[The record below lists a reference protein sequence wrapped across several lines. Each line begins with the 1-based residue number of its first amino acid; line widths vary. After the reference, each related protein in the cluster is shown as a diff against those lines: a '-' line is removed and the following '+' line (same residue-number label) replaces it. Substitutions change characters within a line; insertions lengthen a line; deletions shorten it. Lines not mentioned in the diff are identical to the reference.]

1 MNKTN
6 TKIISFFSNIQNM
19 IKENIKILI
28 YFVIIIAIIIAGYQ
42 IYSIKTNNK
51 IRELSVLYFDAKKS
65 ESQLE
70 FIEDMRVISKDK
82 SFFGLMASLEIIN
95 KNIEDKKYNDSFNEY
110 IVLLNN
116 KNIDNLYKTLF
127 SINASYNLLNKID
140 SKKIHELLSYVDSD
154 FESFEGYHLEI
165 LYLLSLTQGDIKKTN
180 SLYNEINS
188 NDKISSSIK
197 ERVKKINGFEKY
209 Q

>member
-1 MNKTN
+1 MNKVN
-6 TKIISFFSNIQNM
+6 TKISFFSNIQNR
-19 IKENIKILI
+19 IKENIKIII
-28 YFVIIIAIIIAGYQ
+28 YFVIFIVIIFAGYQ
-42 IYSIKTNNK
+42 IYFINKDNK
-51 IRELSVLYFDAKKS
+51 IRELSVFYFDAKKS
-65 ESQLE
+65 ESELE
-70 FIEDMRVISKDK
+70 FIEDMNFIAKNK
-82 SFFGLMASLEIIN
+82 SFYGLIASMEIIN
-95 KNIEDKKYNDSFNEY
+95 KNIENKNYNDSFNEY
-110 IVLLNN
+110 LILLNS
-116 KNIDNLYKTLF
+116 KNVDNLYKTLLA
-127 SINASYNLLNKID
+127 INASYSLLDKID
-140 SKKIHELLSYVDSD
+140 SKKIYDLLSYVDET

>member
-1 MNKTN
+1 MNKVN
-6 TKIISFFSNIQNM
+6 TKISFFSNIQNM
-19 IKENIKILI
+19 IKENIKIII
-28 YFVIIIAIIIAGYQ
+28 YFVIFIVIIFAGYQ
-42 IYSIKTNNK
+42 IYFINKDNK
-51 IRELSVLYFDAKKS
+51 IRELSVFYFDAKKS

-70 FIEDMRVISKDK
+70 FIEDMNFIAKDK
-82 SFFGLMASLEIIN
+82 SFYGLIASMEIIN
-95 KNIEDKKYNDSFNEY
+95 KNIENKNYNDSFNEY
-110 IVLLNN
+110 LILLNS
-116 KNIDNLYKTLF
+116 KNVDNLYKTLLA
-127 SINASYNLLNKID
+127 INASYSLLDKID
-140 SKKIHELLSYVDSD
+140 SKKIYDLLSYVDET

>member
-6 TKIISFFSNIQNM
+6 IKISFFSNIQNR
-19 IKENIKILI
+19 IKENIKIII
-28 YFVIIIAIIIAGYQ
+28 YFVIFIVLIFAGYQ
-42 IYSIKTNNK
+42 IYFISKDTK

-70 FIEDMRVISKDK
+70 FIENMNFIAKDK
-82 SFFGLMASLEIIN
+82 SFYGLIASMEIIN
-95 KNIEDKKYNDSFNEY
+95 QKIENKNYNDSFNEY
-110 IVLLNN
+110 LILLNS
-116 KNIDNLYKTLF
+116 KNIDNLYKTLLA
-127 SINASYNLLNKID
+127 INASYSLLDKID
-140 SKKIHELLSYVDSD
+140 SKKIHDLLSYVDET
-154 FESFEGYHLEI
+154 FKSFEGYHLEI

-188 NDKISSSIK
+188 NDNISSSIK

>member
-1 MNKTN
+1 MNKVN
-6 TKIISFFSNIQNM
+6 TKISFFSNIQNM
-19 IKENIKILI
+19 IKENIKIII
-28 YFVIIIAIIIAGYQ
+28 YFVIFIVIIFAGYQ
-42 IYSIKTNNK
+42 IYFINKDNK
-51 IRELSVLYFDAKKS
+51 IRELSVFYFDAKKY

-70 FIEDMRVISKDK
+70 FIEDMNFIAKDK
-82 SFFGLMASLEIIN
+82 SFYGLIASMEIIN
-95 KNIEDKKYNDSFNEY
+95 KNIENKNYNDSFNEY
-110 IVLLNN
+110 LILLNS
-116 KNIDNLYKTLF
+116 KNVDNLYKTLLA
-127 SINASYNLLNKID
+127 INASYSLLDKID
-140 SKKIHELLSYVDSD
+140 SKKIYDLLSYVDET

-165 LYLLSLTQGDIKKTN
+165 LYLLSLTQGDLKKTN

>member
-1 MNKTN
+1 MN
-6 TKIISFFSNIQNM
+6 F
-19 IKENIKILI
+19 
-28 YFVIIIAIIIAGYQ
+28 IA
-42 IYSIKTNNK
+42 
-51 IRELSVLYFDAKKS
+51 
-65 ESQLE
+65 
-70 FIEDMRVISKDK
+70 KDK
-82 SFFGLMASLEIIN
+82 SFYGLIASMEIIN
-95 KNIEDKKYNDSFNEY
+95 KNIENKNYNDSFNEY
-110 IVLLNN
+110 LILLNS
-116 KNIDNLYKTLF
+116 KNVDNLYKTLLA
-127 SINASYNLLNKID
+127 INASYSLLDKID
-140 SKKIHELLSYVDSD
+140 SKKIYDLLSYVDEN